1 MHIKHREHM
10 SIPCYSRLGLN
21 HKTNWEHFSVQWVDM
36 NCLLPSTKST
46 TSRCRIPGLRKVCAV
61 SSAPMKPISNILTV
75 VIPRHKQ
82 HLLTNKHYS
91 FWTMSVH
98 PSYPTCRSRS
108 DTCDGHSQV
117 PTQFE
122 PLEQP
127 SEAPSSIE
135 KAWKQGI
142 HKEFPAVAMEWSSLD
157 YQCCKMPFYHPNLLH
172 RTSCCKMW
180 WTKHCREGLC

>member
-1 MHIKHREHM
+1 
-10 SIPCYSRLGLN
+10 
-21 HKTNWEHFSVQWVDM
+21 M

-46 TSRCRIPGLRKVCAV
+46 TSRCRIPGLRKVCVV
-61 SSAPMKPISNILTV
+61 SSAPMKPTSNILTV

-108 DTCDGHSQV
+108 DTCDGHSWV
-117 PTQFE
+117 PTQYE

-142 HKEFPAVAMEWSSLD
+142 HKEFPAVAWSEFHWIINVAKCHFTIQIYCIEPPVAICD
-157 YQCCKMPFYHPNLLH
+157 GPNIAGKV
-172 RTSCCKMW
+172 CVN
-180 WTKHCREGLC
+180 